1 MARSRDEVRRERDER
16 ERQQREQKQ
25 ADSPPASSPGPTN
38 GTNGT
43 GRHLKR
49 TGWHELSTI
58 EAQDQ
63 LVHGLIGSNQLVV
76 LYGESGS
83 GKSFLAFDFGAHFAL
98 GREWL
103 GRAVAGGGVLYI
115 AAEGRGGWANR
126 VTAFCQHHQLDE
138 EARVMVPFQ
147 FVLESINLG
156 RNGGLDVAAIIEAA
170 KDASTEFGP
179 GRPVRLIIV
188 DTMARAMPGSNENDP
203 VDMGAFVSS
212 VDTIREQTG
221 ATVVIVHHSGKNAAL
236 GARGHSSLR
245 AAVDSELEVERTN
258 GSRMLRVRKSRD
270 GDDGAEM
277 AFKLNVVEIG
287 RDADDQ
293 PITSCVING
302 ADAEEHRKAK
312 GAKAKGKAH
321 WQLAVD
327 YFNNTLADF
336 PETVHGTGFPTGIP
350 VTTMDRFRDA
360 LTKASIIDGET
371 PGSRR
376 VQWKRIK
383 DTLIKKGMM
392 RVNGEYCWRADFKAE
407 ADA

>member
-1 MARSRDEVRRERDER
+1 MARSRDEVRREREEREER
-16 ERQQREQKQ
+16 ERLQQREQQ
-25 ADSPPASSPGPTN
+25 QPSAPIGPT
-38 GTNGT
+38 TNGS

-49 TGWHELSTI
+49 TGWHELDSV

-63 LVHGLIGSNQLVV
+63 LVHGLVGSNQLVV

-126 VTAFCQHHQLDE
+126 VAAFCQHHELDE
-138 EARVMVPFQ
+138 EARAMISFQ

-156 RNGGLDVAAIIEAA
+156 RNGGLDVAAIVEAA
-170 KDASTEFGP
+170 QLAGTEFG
-179 GRPVRLIIV
+179 RKVRLIFV
-188 DTMARAMPGSNENDP
+188 DTAARAMPGANENDAG
-203 VDMGAFVSS
+203 DMGAFVANA
-212 VDTIREQTG
+212 DAIREATG

-245 AAVDSELEVERTN
+245 AAVDAELEVERTD
-258 GSRMLRVRKSRD
+258 GARMLRVRKSRD
-270 GDDGAEM
+270 GDDGAEI

-287 RDADDQ
+287 RDAEDQ
-293 PITSCVING
+293 PITSCVVAS

-312 GAKAKGKAH
+312 AAKAKGKAH
-321 WQLAVD
+321 WQLATD
-327 YFNNTLADF
+327 YFNNTLVNF
-336 PETVHGTGFPTGIP
+336 PESVAGSDFPTGVP
-350 VTTMDRFRDA
+350 VTTVDRFREA
-360 LTKASIIDGET
+360 LISASIIDGET
-371 PGSRR
+371 SGSRR

-392 RVNGEYCWRADFKAE
+392 RVHGAYCWRADWKA
-407 ADA
+407 APDA

>member
-1 MARSRDEVRRERDER
+1 MTRDVSPEEAKRLRAQNERV
-16 ERQQREQKQ
+16 KQ
-25 ADSPPASSPGPTN
+25 SPPTEDPQPRPPGTAN
-38 GTNGT
+38 GS

-98 GREWL
+98 SREWL

-115 AAEGRGGWANR
+115 AAEGRGGWSNR
-126 VTAFCQHHQLDE
+126 VAAFCQHHALDD

-147 FVLESINLG
+147 FILESINLG
-156 RNGGLDVAAIIEAA
+156 RNAGLDVAAVIEAA
-170 KDASTEFGP
+170 REASEEF

-188 DTMARAMPGSNENDP
+188 DTAARAMPGANENDP

-212 VDTIREQTG
+212 VDAIREQTG

-245 AAVDSELEVERTN
+245 AAVDTELEVERTN

-270 GDDGAEM
+270 GHDGAEQ
-277 AFKLNVVEIG
+277 AFKLDVVEIG
-287 RDADDQ
+287 RDAEDQ
-293 PITSCVING
+293 PITSCVIAG
-302 ADAEEHRKAK
+302 ADAAEHRKAK
-312 GAKAKGKAH
+312 SAKAKSLAH
-321 WQLAVD
+321 WQLAAD
-327 YFNNTLADF
+327 YFNNTLIDF
-336 PETVHGTGFPTGIP
+336 PESVVPSNGGLPTGIP
-350 VTTMDRFRDA
+350 ITTVDRFREA
-360 LTKASIIDGET
+360 LIQASIIDGET
-371 PGSRR
+371 PSSRR

-392 RVNGEYCWRADFKAE
+392 RINGDYCWRADWKAT